1 MTRCPSAH
9 GGSHACCH
17 FRRSVEK
24 LASPRRVRGR
34 DLSDVRVHTGA
45 IHAAPASDVRSSRPR
60 RSFNG
65 GDRRTVSRNSV
76 DLVRSGAKASHDAD
90 GNHIQVPARRTR
102 IASSVDRS
110 TAQWLRK
117 IARIHAHLCQI
128 VVRFGQKQPKRKD
141 ELARRLQDGDRTLL
155 LDCVSFA
162 IRDLKTICDSIDKSM
177 NKAKP
182 TEANPGSAEKIE
194 VLRRRFAASKSLWI
208 DGDKQ
213 DVRDGSRE

>member
-1 MTRCPSAH
+1 VV
-9 GGSHACCH
+9 
-17 FRRSVEK
+17 RR
-24 LASPRRVRGR
+24 
-34 DLSDVRVHTGA
+34 
-45 IHAAPASDVRSSRPR
+45 
-60 RSFNG
+60 
-65 GDRRTVSRNSV
+65 
-76 DLVRSGAKASHDAD
+76 GAKASNAEN
-90 GNHIQVPARRTR
+90 GNHLQVPTRRTR

-117 IARIHAHLCQI
+117 IVRVHAHLCQI
-128 VVRFGQKQPKRKD
+128 VARFGQKQPKRKD

-162 IRDLKTICDSIDKSM
+162 IRDLQIICDSIDKSM
-177 NKAKP
+177 NKAQP
-182 TEANPGSAEKIE
+182 TEAMPGSAEKIE